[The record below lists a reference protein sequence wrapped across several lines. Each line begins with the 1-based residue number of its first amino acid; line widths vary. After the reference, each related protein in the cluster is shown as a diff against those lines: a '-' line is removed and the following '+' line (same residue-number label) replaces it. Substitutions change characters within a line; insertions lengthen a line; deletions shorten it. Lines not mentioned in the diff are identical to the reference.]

1 MRFFNRTFARVF
13 ALRRLVVLPFL
24 AALAILPMRAD
35 QIVMKNGDRV
45 TGTVVKKDG
54 KNLTVKADQLG
65 DVTLA
70 WDQVASIKTDK
81 PVNVVL
87 ADGRKA
93 KATIATSG
101 ALVEIAA
108 QPPISAALAD
118 ITTIRDDD
126 EQKAFDRLQHPN
138 WGELWAGNASLG
150 LAGTEG
156 NAEALTFTL
165 GATAARTTNNDKS
178 SLYFNAIDSSAK
190 INGTDSQTAEAVRGG
205 WAYNHNVSPKMFVGV
220 FNDYSF
226 DKFQD
231 LNLRFVLGG
240 NFGYH
245 LLKTKRSQLD
255 VLAGFD
261 YIRSDYFTPVT
272 NPPTA
277 FTPNQSAGE
286 IMVGEDYN
294 LKLNGNTS
302 LVESFRF
309 FDSLEDTSASRMT
322 FDIGASTKI
331 AKWLT
336 WNLSLSDRYVNR
348 PAAGRKDNDFL
359 YSTGIGVTFAR

>member
-1 MRFFNRTFARVF
+1 MQTFS
-13 ALRRLVVLPFL
+13 LRHLLAISFL
-24 AALAILPMRAD
+24 ASWTILPVLAD

-45 TGTVVKKDG
+45 TGSVVKKDG
-54 KNLTVKADQLG
+54 NSLTVKADQLG
-65 DVTLA
+65 TVVLP
-70 WDQVASIKTDK
+70 WDQVASITTDK

-93 KATIATSG
+93 RANITTSG
-101 ALVEIAA
+101 AMLTIGTINAA
-108 QPPISAALAD
+108 PGDVSV
-118 ITTIRDDD
+118 IRDDA
-126 EQKAFDRLQHPN
+126 EQAAFDRLLKPT

-165 GATAARTTNNDKS
+165 GATAARTTNTDKT

-190 INGTDSQTAEAVRGG
+190 VNGTDSQTAEAVRGG
-205 WAYNHNVSPKMFVGV
+205 WAYNHNLKSKTFIGV
-220 FNDYSF
+220 FNDYAF

-231 LNLRFVLGG
+231 VNLRFVVGG

-245 LLKTKRSQLD
+245 LMKKKNSQLD
-255 VLAGFD
+255 VLGGFD
-261 YIRSDYFTPVT
+261 YIRTTYSMTAPITPT
-272 NPPTA
+272 
-277 FTPNQSAGE
+277 QSAIE
-286 IMVGEDYN
+286 IMAGEDYT
-294 LKLNGNTS
+294 LKVSANTS

-309 FDSLEDTSASRMT
+309 FDSLENTSASRMN
-322 FDIGASTKI
+322 FDIGAATKI

-336 WNLSLSDRYVNR
+336 WNVTLSDRYVNR
-348 PAAGRKDNDFL
+348 PAVGRKDNDFL